1 MVKHN
6 CVQVS
11 EVTMLLKEGYCAVQ
25 SLNIYRV
32 TVLFNL

>member
-6 CVQVS
+6 RVQVS
-11 EVTMLLKEGYCAVQ
+11 KVTMMLKEGYCAVQ
-25 SLNIYRV
+25 SSNIYRV